1 MFSLADPIRTR
12 LQGLAALNGWTVR
25 LAIETASRKAVP
37 AAEVAAPIA
46 QPAGVSH
53 SGAQLEVQWAVALIV
68 PQAAGA
74 VAQLNAAFG
83 EVFRALHGWAP
94 GQQGGRN
101 WAALRLVSASPPPEI
116 EAREPG
122 LIEYQL
128 VFSTSARFDG
138 QP

>member
-1 MFSLADPIRTR
+1 MFSLADPIRSR
-12 LQGLAALNGWTVR
+12 LQALSALSGWPVR
-25 LAIETASRKAVP
+25 LAIETVSRKAVP
-37 AAEVAAPIA
+37 AVDIAAALA
-46 QPAGVSH
+46 QPLGNSR
-53 SGAQLEVQWAVALIV
+53 SGTQMEVQWAVSLIV

-74 VAQLNAAFG
+74 TAQINAAFG
-83 EVFRALHGWAP
+83 AVLGALHGWMP
-94 GQQGGRN
+94 GEQGGRR
-101 WAALRLVSASPPPEI
+101 WDALRLVSASPPPET